1 MKNKHLA
8 TSFWPLAKNNK
19 LPISRV
25 VILSGVEG
33 GNTLYAI
40 CNKQFVN
47 ERHCDD
53 AKASEAISSQS
64 NFIIRTIILFVTVTF
79 IVACGNNKTE
89 EKTAE
94 TANPEIVTLT
104 NEQLTNAN
112 VELDK
117 LEQKSISSIL
127 KVNGKIDVPP
137 QNMVS
142 VSVPLGGYLKST
154 KLLPGMHVS
163 KGEVIAVMEDQQ
175 YIQLQQDYLLAK
187 AKLNFIQSEY
197 NRQKELNQSKASS
210 DKIFQQTESE
220 FISQK
225 ITLKSLAEKLKLIGL
240 NPETVNENTI
250 SKSINIY
257 SPING
262 YVTMVNVNI
271 GKYSQPSEVLFELV
285 NPSDIHLALTI
296 FEKDLSQISI
306 GQKLVAYTN
315 NKPNVKH
322 QCEIILVGHTVS
334 NDRITEVHC
343 HFLDYDKS
351 LFPGM
356 YMNAEIELKKN
367 DAFVLPEEAIVRFEN
382 IEYVFVEKDK
392 NNFEMLPVNTGSA
405 ENGFIEILNVEKLVA
420 KNIVTK
426 GAYSILMKTKNKSEE

>member
-1 MKNKHLA
+1 MKNQQLA
-8 TSFWPLAKNNK
+8 SGFWPLATKININLFK
-19 LPISRV
+19 
-25 VILSGVEG
+25 
-33 GNTLYAI
+33 
-40 CNKQFVN
+40 
-47 ERHCDD
+47 RHYDD
-53 AKASEAISSQS
+53 AKASEAISIQS
-64 NFIIRTIILFVTVTF
+64 NFIIKTILFFVVSTF
-79 IVACGNNKTE
+79 IIACGNHKTE
-89 EKTAE
+89 EKTTE
-94 TANPEIVTLT
+94 TVNPSLVTLS
-104 NEQLTNAN
+104 NDQLTNAH
-112 VELDK
+112 VVLGK

-175 YIQLQQDYLLAK
+175 YIQLQQDYLMAK
-187 AKLNFIQSEY
+187 AKLNFIQNEY

-210 DKIFQQTESE
+210 DKVFQQTESE

-262 YVTMVNVNI
+262 YVTMVTVNI

-285 NPSDIHLALTI
+285 NPTDIHLALTI
-296 FEKDLSQISI
+296 FEKDLAQIEI

-315 NKPNVKH
+315 NKPNEKH
-322 QCEIILVGHTVS
+322 PCEIILVGHSVS
-334 NDRITEVHC
+334 KDRITEVHC
-343 HFLDYDKS
+343 HFLDYDRT
-351 LFPGM
+351 LLPGM
-356 YMNAEIELKKN
+356 YMNAEIELKN
-367 DAFVLPEEAIVRFEN
+367 NNANTLPVDAIVRFEGN
-382 IEYVFVEKDK
+382 QYVFVAIDK
-392 NNFEMLPVNTGSA
+392 NNFEMMPVTVGA
-405 ENGFIEILNVEKLVA
+405 TENGYIEILNIKDFDD
-420 KNIVTK
+420 KQIVTQ
-426 GAYSILMKTKNKSEE
+426 GAYNLLMTSKNKAEE